1 MTSISRLKAA
11 LQRQGIH
18 IERTNNIYRLR
29 TADSEATVLLP
40 DGLPLEE
47 KAVKQLLGFAAT
59 RSADGH
65 HGVCKACAT
74 PDFHPGG
81 IAPVGA
87 VVATDP
93 EFVIPA
99 AIGTDINCGLRL
111 VSTGLQYETIA
122 PYKDA
127 LQSRLTHVLL
137 DNGRN
142 LPVFSRGFAALF
154 DAGPD
159 AFIDLLPR
167 EGLWAGID
175 RTRLLNE
182 LAACVSLD
190 SFDSAA
196 RYAPEALVGTRE
208 LIRDPSLGTQGAGN
222 HFVELQVVDQV
233 LDRHTAYA
241 AGLAKDD
248 VVFMIHTGS
257 RDVGFYVGKRW
268 MDKARAAWPR
278 QMKYPEH
285 GLFGLSGALADEYLI
300 AMGTAA
306 RYAWANRMALT
317 EMVRSAIEATLGQ
330 SNSRLVVDV
339 PHNVVLREQGLN
351 IHRKGATPAREGELA
366 LIPGSMGDFSYVA
379 AGLGHPDW
387 LWSCSHGA
395 GRSVRR
401 QAMRRLATEVAP
413 GSWQC
418 VTLREERRI
427 EEAPHAYKP
436 VGPVIAAQEE
446 AGLIQA
452 AVRLRPW
459 LTFKA

>member
-1 MTSISRLKAA
+1 MTSLSRLKAA

-18 IERTNNIYRLR
+18 VERTGHVYRLR
-29 TADSEATVLLP
+29 HAEAEASVLLP
-40 DGLPLEE
+40 DSLPLEE
-47 KAVKQLLGFAAT
+47 KAVKQLLSFAAT
-59 RSADGH
+59 HSADGH

-111 VSTGLQYETIA
+111 VSTGLKYDAVA
-122 PYKDA
+122 PHKDA
-127 LQSRLTHVLL
+127 LLSRLSHALL
-137 DNGRN
+137 GNARN
-142 LPVFSRGFAALF
+142 LPIFSRGYAALF
-154 DAGPD
+154 DSGPD
-159 AFIDLLPR
+159 AFIDCLPN
-167 EGLWAGID
+167 EGLWAGVD
-175 RTRLLNE
+175 KNRLQEE
-182 LAACVSLD
+182 LSGCISLD
-190 SFDSAA
+190 SFHSSI
-196 RYAPEALVGTRE
+196 RHAPEALVGARE
-208 LIRDPSLGTQGAGN
+208 LIRDPGLGTQGAGN

-233 LDRHTAYA
+233 LDRQAAYA

-285 GLFGLSGALADEYLI
+285 GLFGLSGPLADEYLV

-317 EMVRSAIEATLGQ
+317 EMVRACFEATLGE

-395 GRSVRR
+395 GRSMRR
-401 QAMRRLATEVAP
+401 QAVRRLSAEVSP

-418 VTLREERRI
+418 VTLREERRL

-436 VGPVIAAQEE
+436 VGPVISSQED
-446 AGLIQA
+446 AGLIRA